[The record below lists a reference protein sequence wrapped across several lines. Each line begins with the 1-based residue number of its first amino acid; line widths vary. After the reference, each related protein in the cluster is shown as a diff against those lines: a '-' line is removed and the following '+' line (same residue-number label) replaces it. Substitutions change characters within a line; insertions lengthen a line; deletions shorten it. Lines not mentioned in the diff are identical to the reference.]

1 MMKTG
6 STGLFILAVTWIV
19 VSLLWFL
26 WVKNTAIG
34 VIWLGIGVFELIIS
48 LIQKKKEQK

>member
-1 MMKTG
+1 MKMR
-6 STGLFILAVTWIV
+6 STGLFILAVTWLI

-34 VIWLGIGVFELIIS
+34 VIWLTIGIVTLIIAFVNKK
-48 LIQKKKEQK
+48 QK